1 MKFSI
6 DRETL
11 LRPLQL
17 VAGVVERHQTLPII
31 SNILVQAEAGGAL
44 TLTSTDLNEWLV
56 ARLEGVEAV
65 EVEQS
70 GETTIPAHKLAT
82 IWRSLPEGS
91 RVSVGVKDQFAIV
104 KTGRSRFSLATL
116 PTEDFPTAEE
126 AVGVV
131 EFTLSSAE
139 AKDMIDR
146 VSFAM
151 AQQDVR
157 YFLNGM
163 LLEVT
168 SEHLRTVS
176 TDGHRLC
183 QCTVGKGVEGVD
195 NRVQAIV
202 PRKVVLELRRLLEDG
217 EDELHITVS
226 DKNIRVT
233 RGMFTL
239 TSKLIDGKFPDYERV
254 IPQNAK
260 LSVTGDRETLNR
272 ALQRSRILAN
282 DRAPCSKLSLEGD
295 QMTIETNN
303 TEGENATDVVP
314 VEFTGAEPT
323 QLAFNPDYL
332 LDVIRVLGTESV
344 RLRTAEP
351 GSSALMD
358 AQGDDSA
365 LYVVM
370 PMRI

>member
-31 SNILVQAEAGGAL
+31 SNILVQAEAGGVL

-56 ARLEGVEAV
+56 ARLEGAEAV
-65 EVEQS
+65 EVEEA

-82 IWRSLPEGS
+82 IWRSLPEGC
-91 RVSVGVKDQFAIV
+91 RVSVTVEDQFAVV

-116 PTEDFPTAEE
+116 STEEFPNIEE
-126 AVGVV
+126 APAEV
-131 EFTLSSAE
+131 EFNLSSSE

-168 SEHLRTVS
+168 SEHSRTVS

-183 QCTVGKGVEGVD
+183 QCTLDKGVEGVEK
-195 NRVQAIV
+195 VQAIV
-202 PRKVVLELRRLLEDG
+202 PRKVVLELRRLLDDG
-217 EDELHITVS
+217 EDELSITVS
-226 DKNIRVT
+226 DKNIRIT

-254 IPQNAK
+254 IPQNPK
-260 LSVTGDRETLNR
+260 LSISGDRETLNR

-303 TEGENATDVVP
+303 AEGETATDVVP
-314 VEFTGAEPT
+314 VEFNGTEPA

-332 LDVIRVLGTESV
+332 LDVIRVLSTETV
-344 RLRTAEP
+344 RLSTAEV
-351 GSSALMD
+351 GSSALMEAD
-358 AQGDDSA
+358 GDDSA
-365 LYVVM
+365 LYVIM